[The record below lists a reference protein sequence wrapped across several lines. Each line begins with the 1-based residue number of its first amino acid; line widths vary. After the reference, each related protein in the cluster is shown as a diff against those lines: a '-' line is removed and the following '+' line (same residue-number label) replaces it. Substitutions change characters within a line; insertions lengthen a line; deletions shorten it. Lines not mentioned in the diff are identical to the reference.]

1 MLSKPARQ
9 VDILIAAYSIPISL
23 EAQKQCFIILNLLFV
38 HLYIYEHLLHSTYL
52 WTNYIFE
59 HLLHTYVHL
68 YIMNISYIHII
79 YSQQKTR
86 NEHEKSKL
94 NEILRLFGVSTNF
107 STFQYWSHIFY
118 QFSVLEFFFFFI
130 NIFQKKKSKRY
141 WSHVIGIV
149 NLAGIKG
156 NTTSLRVIT
165 RPAMFSNIALNEG
178 GSVG

>member
-1 MLSKPARQ
+1 MSQSQTLKEGGGGRRGGRLFQRGELCNKNLMLSKPARQ
-9 VDILIAAYSIPISL
+9 VAILIAAYSIPISL

-68 YIMNISYIHII
+68 YIMNIYYIHII

-94 NEILRLFGVSTNF
+94 NEILRFFGVSTNF
-107 STFQYWSHIFY
+107 STF
-118 QFSVLEFFFFFI
+118 
-130 NIFQKKKSKRY
+130 
-141 WSHVIGIV
+141 
-149 NLAGIKG
+149 
-156 NTTSLRVIT
+156 
-165 RPAMFSNIALNEG
+165 
-178 GSVG
+178 